1 MANLLPGESVVMRRH
16 PHWIVPFRS
25 LVLPVAIV
33 VLVGLLDV
41 MLAPSLVASD
51 VKMVVTL
58 AALALLGGWA
68 IVSWLR
74 WTTTSFTV
82 TDQRVILDVGILS
95 HSSKVIPI
103 DRVQDVSTRQSV
115 LGRIM
120 GYGRVEIDAAGSQG
134 AEALDFLPSP
144 GSFRDQVFV
153 ESERVRRQGSTPPAE
168 APAYYN

>member
-1 MANLLPGESVVMRRH
+1 MSNLLPGESIVMRRH
-16 PHWIVPFRS
+16 PHWIVPFRA
-25 LVLPVAIV
+25 LLLPVALV

-58 AALALLGGWA
+58 AALAILGGWA

-74 WTTTSFTV
+74 WTTTSFTL

-95 HSSKVIPI
+95 HSSKVVPI

-115 LGRIM
+115 FGRIV

-134 AEALDFLPSP
+134 AEVLDFLPSP

-153 ESERVRRQGSTPPAE
+153 ESERVRRLGGAPPVE
-168 APAYYN
+168 APARY

>member
-1 MANLLPGESVVMRRH
+1 MSNLLPGESIVMRRH

-25 LVLPVAIV
+25 LLLPVAIV

-41 MLAPSLVASD
+41 MLKPSLVASD

-68 IVSWLR
+68 ILNWLR
-74 WTTTSFTV
+74 WTTTSFTI

-95 HSSKVIPI
+95 HASKVIPI

-115 LGRIM
+115 FGRIV

-134 AEALDFLPSP
+134 AEVLDYLPSP

-153 ESERVRRQGSTPPAE
+153 ESDRVRRLATARPVE
-168 APAYYN
+168 APAGF

>member
-1 MANLLPGESVVMRRH
+1 MSNLLPGESIVMRRH
-16 PHWIVPFRS
+16 PHWIVPFRA
-25 LVLPVAIV
+25 LLLPVALV

-58 AALALLGGWA
+58 AALAILGGWA

-74 WTTTSFTV
+74 WTTTSFTL

-95 HSSKVIPI
+95 HSSKVVPI

-115 LGRIM
+115 FGRIV

-134 AEALDFLPSP
+134 AEVLDFLPSP
-144 GSFRDQVFV
+144 GSFRDQVFM
-153 ESERVRRQGSTPPAE
+153 ESERMRRSASAQPAE
-168 APAYYN
+168 APARF

>member
-41 MLAPSLVASD
+41 MLTPSLVASD
-51 VKMVVTL
+51 VKMVITL

-68 IVSWLR
+68 ILSWLR
-74 WTTTSFTV
+74 WATTSFTV

-103 DRVQDVSTRQSV
+103 DRVQDVSTRQSL

-134 AEALDFLPSP
+134 AEVLDYLPSP

-168 APAYYN
+168 APAYY